1 MKDNLIDEILI
12 FYLFKET
19 DNQIK
24 LIKLLKDISDFYS
37 DWKNNEK
44 LENLK
49 LSLKNLINNLNDNSL
64 KTKNKKKQI
73 LFTKTKEDKQYIWV
87 FLNKFYLIFYIF
99 FIFSE

>member
-37 DWKNNEK
+37 D
-44 LENLK
+44 
-49 LSLKNLINNLNDNSL
+49 
-64 KTKNKKKQI
+64 
-73 LFTKTKEDKQYIWV
+73 
-87 FLNKFYLIFYIF
+87 
-99 FIFSE
+99 